1 MEIIKLK
8 AEKRDEIG
16 GLAPKKAIYKGN
28 RVPGIIYGGKAEPQ
42 PIYVQKN
49 ELLKIISNEGLFNSV
64 VEVEIEN
71 EKENVVFKEVQKHP
85 SKNVFTHID
94 LQRVVAGTQVSVT
107 VPVILKNQDNC
118 FGVKMEGGV
127 INHVC
132 KEITVL
138 SSPESIPEFI
148 EVDMEEIKTKENVR
162 LSSLSLNEG
171 YDFPTNLKEQD
182 PVLVSVLTARGG
194 SLDLEDEI
202 AEAGEEGAGEGA
214 EGTTEGA
221 DEKPA
226 EDNNSEDS
234 GEKSE

>member
-1 MEIIKLK
+1 MVTLKLK

-16 GLAPKKAIYKGN
+16 GLAPKKAVYKGN
-28 RVPGIIYGGKAEPQ
+28 KVPGIIYGGKTDPQ

-49 ELLKIISNEGLFNSV
+49 ELLRIISNEGLFNSV

-71 EKENVVFKEVQKHP
+71 KKENVVFKEVQKHP

-94 LQRVVAGTQVSVT
+94 LQRVVEGTQVTVT
-107 VPVILKNQDNC
+107 VPVVLKNQDNC

-127 INHVC
+127 INHVS
-132 KEITVL
+132 KEITVI

-202 AEAGEEGAGEGA
+202 AEAGEEGPEEGA

-226 EDNNSEDS
+226 EDNSSENS

>member
-1 MEIIKLK
+1 METLKLK
-8 AEKRDEIG
+8 AEKREEIG
-16 GLAPKKAIYKGN
+16 GLAPKKAIYKDN
-28 RVPGIIYGGKAEPQ
+28 KVPGIIYGGKDQPQ

-49 ELLKIISNEGLFNSV
+49 ELLKIISNEGLFNSI
-64 VEVEIEN
+64 VEIEVG
-71 EKENVVFKEVQKHP
+71 EKKENVVFKEVQKHP

-94 LQRVVAGTQVSVT
+94 LQRVVQGTKVTVT
-107 VPVILKNQDNC
+107 VPIVLKNQDSC
-118 FGVKMEGGV
+118 YGVKMEGGV
-127 INHVC
+127 INHVS

-171 YDFPTNLKEQD
+171 YDFPTNLKDQD

-194 SLDLEDEI
+194 TLDFEDEI
-202 AEAGEEGAGEGA
+202 AEGEEEGTEEGVEGA
-214 EGTTEGA
+214 EGA

-226 EDNNSEDS
+226 EDNNPEDS
-234 GEKSE
+234 GEKS